1 MLVVGTVDGS
11 RVVAVTVMEV
21 VGVAC
26 DAVEVPT
33 TTAPVVVG
41 AAVVVGSR
49 ASCS

>member
-1 MLVVGTVDGS
+1 
-11 RVVAVTVMEV
+11 MEV

-26 DAVEVPT
+26 GAVEVPT

-41 AAVVVGSR
+41 AAVVVGKR